1 MEKRADYSGMP
12 VLFGPLEN
20 LGAANWAPEIFLAA
34 NCLCGSCG
42 LWAFFSKY
50 RPKCVSG
57 ALHMTNREEGKP
69 KDD

>member
-12 VLFGPLEN
+12 VLFGP
-20 LGAANWAPEIFLAA
+20 WKIWVTEIFLAA
-34 NCLCGSCG
+34 NCVCG

>member
-34 NCLCGSCG
+34 NCVCGLCG

-50 RPKCVSG
+50 RPK
-57 ALHMTNREEGKP
+57 
-69 KDD
+69 